1 MDYAVT
7 YSIGPIT
14 YYRVVRL
21 EQLRYYNRGK
31 YGTIWTYHSWQKD
44 IFILILFDFIIKIQ
58 TRFWFNN
65 WLTCN
70 YHWKN
75 QLIKYKSFTS
85 STIFFIRHN
94 LVISSTLRH
103 HFSLFGNMFSEVF
116 PIIYFVLFPPILK
129 LWTVNNSVT
138 ICYIYGNRCCTCW
151 RGMTL
156 KFLVLFEYCM
166 EGKITTFTWIVRSF
180 KRSLN
185 PFKYLQLAEVNHHG
199 NLGSNFLV
207 QNISSIN
214 RFSGIGNFLL
224 YIGCW

>member
-1 MDYAVT
+1 MEESAY
-7 YSIGPIT
+7 
-14 YYRVVRL
+14 
-21 EQLRYYNRGK
+21 
-31 YGTIWTYHSWQKD
+31 
-44 IFILILFDFIIKIQ
+44 KIQ
-58 TRFWFNN
+58 VIYLFHYFFHQTQPSNII
-65 WLTCN
+65 
-70 YHWKN
+70 Y
-75 QLIKYKSFTS
+75 IKTPFC
-85 STIFFIRHN
+85 
-94 LVISSTLRH
+94 
-103 HFSLFGNMFSEVF
+103 LFGNMFSDVST
-116 PIIYFVLFPPILK
+116 IIYFVLFPSILK

-185 PFKYLQLAEVNHHG
+185 PFKYLQLAGVNRHG
-199 NLGSNFLV
+199 NLGSNFMV